1 VDIPSTSG
9 LRSRGIAFKL
19 GLAQVFTATIA
30 IIAVVALV
38 IVYRVTDANLA
49 KSQAHSD
56 SQIELAGKLEAA
68 RKDIAYDLV
77 QVQQYL
83 TDASATRLVDG
94 VGADD
99 WDLAAKYAAAFRKDL
114 AIARAVATTL
124 GDGALVA
131 DFDKLGAQFP
141 AYHANGIAMARIYI
155 KDGPLEGNAA
165 MTAFDASTEAMTDAI
180 KIADGRIAAIRAAT
194 ATERK
199 SVETLRAD
207 TTQTMIVLGVILAGL
222 VVAASILVLR
232 YVNRGLIR
240 PLTHATAVLDQ
251 MARGGQDV
259 TIESLGADGEMG
271 RLVDAL
277 LAVRRATKEAFEA
290 ERAAEQKVV
299 AAVGTGL
306 HALAEGDLT
315 YRIND
320 EMSAA
325 FVALRDD
332 FNAAAARLHETM
344 RTVSITTG
352 EVSNSAGD
360 ISQWTDD
367 LAQRTERQ
375 AASLEETAAALQEI
389 TETLSQSAAHA
400 KEASGIVAG
409 AKASAEKGGDIV
421 GSAVAAMQE
430 IEASSKKI
438 SDIVGV
444 IDEIAFQTNLL
455 ALNAGVEAARAGETG
470 KGFAVV
476 ASEVRALAQRC
487 ATAAH
492 EVKALITE
500 SQQHVTSGVS
510 LVGNSGAA
518 LMEILDQVSR
528 INALVGDMA
537 RASEQ
542 QSAGVKQI
550 SSAVSDMDNVTQKN
564 AALVQQNKEV
574 ARTLTD
580 ETGALAS
587 MVAFFD
593 VGSSTSRSGKLMR
606 RQSAA

>member
-1 VDIPSTSG
+1 MDISRTSG

-19 GLAQVFTATIA
+19 GLAQLFTATIA

-38 IVYRVTDANLA
+38 IVYRVTDIRLA
-49 KSQAHSD
+49 TSQDHSD
-56 SQIELAGKLEAA
+56 RQIELASKLEAA

-83 TDASATRLVDG
+83 TDASATRLVGG

-99 WDLAAKYAAAFRKDL
+99 WDLAAKFAAAFRRDL
-114 AIARAVATTL
+114 AVARAVAVTL
-124 GDGALVA
+124 GDNTLVA
-131 DFDKLGAQFP
+131 DLDKIGAQFP
-141 AYHANGIAMARIYI
+141 AHYANGVAMARVYI
-155 KDGPLEGNAA
+155 KDGPAGGNAA
-165 MTAFDASTEAMTDAI
+165 MTAFDASTEAMTDVI
-180 KIADGRIAAIRAAT
+180 KIADGRIAAIRTAT
-194 ATERK
+194 ATEREGVK
-199 SVETLRAD
+199 TLRAD

-222 VVAASILVLR
+222 VVVVSVLVLR
-232 YVNRGLIR
+232 YVNRGLVR
-240 PLTHATAVLDQ
+240 PLNHATDVLDQ
-251 MARGGQDV
+251 MARGRQDV
-259 TIESLGADGEMG
+259 AIESLGVDGEMG
-271 RLVDAL
+271 RLVDSL
-277 LAVRRATKEAFEA
+277 LAVRRATKEAYES
-290 ERAAEQKVV
+290 ERASEQKVV
-299 AAVGTGL
+299 AAIGSGL

-315 YRIND
+315 YRLNE

-325 FVALRDD
+325 FAELRDD

-344 RTVSITTG
+344 QTVSATTG

-375 AASLEETAAALQEI
+375 AASLEQTAAALQQI
-389 TETLSQSAAHA
+389 TETLSHSAAHA

-421 GSAVAAMQE
+421 GSAVTAMQE
-430 IEASSKKI
+430 IETSSKKI
-438 SDIVGV
+438 SVIVGV

-455 ALNAGVEAARAGETG
+455 ALNAGVEAARAGEAG

-487 ATAAH
+487 ANAAH
-492 EVKALITE
+492 EVRALIAD
-500 SQQHVTSGVS
+500 SQQHVASGVS

-518 LMEILDQVSR
+518 LTEILDQVSR
-528 INALVGDMA
+528 INALVEDMA

-564 AALVQQNKEV
+564 AAMVQQNKEV
-574 ARTLTD
+574 ARALTD

-593 VGSSTSRSGKLMR
+593 VGTRSGKLR
-606 RQSAA
+606 RSAA